1 MPEVTIL
8 STAPA
13 EKPIALLVEDN
24 NKVLNDRRELIR
36 GLGYHAIAVS
46 NADDAWREFRCT
58 PAIDIVIT
66 DVSLV
71 PNNHSDRSGIELA
84 RKIKAQQRDMPVVG
98 YSAYFNEKDMRR
110 EDLDLFTKVVLRAEL
125 PTKIV
130 TMFEGLKD
138 EALECRRRRVE
149 ESKREVERLRKNY
162 RFTPSEENSA
172 RAVQPGARRAD
183 EVEIP
188 LAVEDRRDEG
198 ELGYIPDQIPAGWEV
213 VLETGERIKTRIP
226 VPIFLLKEV
235 NYAVAD
241 LRGHNMLYSEHETP
255 EGAIEALLILMFSY
269 HQDFRKQAGSPFG
282 PALAQLRDDL
292 TNIFG

>member
-1 MPEVTIL
+1 MPSE
-8 STAPA
+8 AG
-13 EKPIALLVEDN
+13 
-24 NKVLNDRRELIR
+24 R
-36 GLGYHAIAVS
+36 
-46 NADDAWREFRCT
+46 
-58 PAIDIVIT
+58 
-66 DVSLV
+66 
-71 PNNHSDRSGIELA
+71 GIETGGRA
-84 RKIKAQQRDMPVVG
+84 AAQ
-98 YSAYFNEKDMRR
+98 
-110 EDLDLFTKVVLRAEL
+110 EL
-125 PTKIV
+125 PV
-130 TMFEGLKD
+130 YAFGGELG
-138 EALECRRRRVE
+138 
-149 ESKREVERLRKNY
+149 
-162 RFTPSEENSA
+162 PSG
-172 RAVQPGARRAD
+172 QPGARRAD